1 MALTY
6 LMKARMMSTRKVAAR
21 MISVFSSRPRLP
33 NDALRLSKP
42 SSSWG
47 RSKIALK
54 NSQIGIIFLGV
65 FLVIFMYSSKHWS
78 LEDMVTF
85 SSQHVKSNCLAVY
98 GENNWIINMRGYSI
112 ISWTR
117 RGGGGQNLVH
127 IVVECPLEK
136 NFKI

>member
-54 NSQIGIIFLGV
+54 NSQIGTIFWGV
-65 FLVIFMYSSKHWS
+65 FFKGQLNSESIDEDIVRISALKVFIPSKE
-78 LEDMVTF
+78 LP
-85 SSQHVKSNCLAVY
+85 Y
-98 GENNWIINMRGYSI
+98 Y
-112 ISWTR
+112 
-117 RGGGGQNLVH
+117 
-127 IVVECPLEK
+127 
-136 NFKI
+136 